1 MKKVHILNYGLG
13 NVFSLYNA
21 IKYKHG
27 NVKLL
32 SKKQNFSD
40 VEILFIPGVGSF
52 NQAMRILKTKN
63 MK

>member
-1 MKKVHILNYGLG
+1 MVTG

-27 NVKLL
+27 NVNLL
-32 SKKQNFSD
+32 NKKQNFND

-52 NQAMRILKTKN
+52 NQAMNILNRDFKKL
-63 MK
+63 